1 MADTKFPPILRILAK
16 EQSCSDVIAYCS
28 TRSGEYSDIQSLPSS
43 KNQAEHCGLYFAINS
58 VLWIILVLSAL
69 TPSAAFACIVG
80 RVDGAFVCQADK

>member
-16 EQSCSDVIAYCS
+16 EQPGSDVIAYCS
-28 TRSGEYSDIQSLPSS
+28 VGNSKRSDIQSLPSS
-43 KNQAEHCGLYFAINS
+43 KNQAKHCGLYFAINS
-58 VLWIILVLSAL
+58 VLWIILALSAL